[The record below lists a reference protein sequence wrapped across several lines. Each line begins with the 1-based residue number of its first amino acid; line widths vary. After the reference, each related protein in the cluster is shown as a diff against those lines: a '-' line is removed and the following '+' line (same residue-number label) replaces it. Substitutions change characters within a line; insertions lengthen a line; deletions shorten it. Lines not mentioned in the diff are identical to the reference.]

1 MKILESVYRNIID
14 NTPLPPP
21 ETGGILGI
29 KDGII
34 CISYKDHGVS
44 TDFDG
49 QYHPNVILLNNV
61 IDAWSKQEIEFC
73 GIYHSHYPG
82 DKELSI
88 ADEEYIRAILIACQD
103 SANVLYFPLVF
114 PGKEMIVYKVVSDNS
129 EIIISGEDII
139 IINERK

>member
-1 MKILESVYRNIID
+1 MAF
-14 NTPLPPP
+14 P
-21 ETGGILGI
+21 GILNLIRVGTRI
-29 KDGII
+29 P
-34 CISYKDHGVS
+34 SAAS
-44 TDFDG
+44 TCTSGRDTG
-49 QYHPNVILLNNV
+49 PC
-61 IDAWSKQEIEFC
+61 FC
-73 GIYHSHYPG
+73 GIYHTHYPG

-114 PGKEMIVYKVVSDNS
+114 PGKEMIIYKAVSYNS